1 MKISTGLPM
10 SAKSIDVV
18 MLTKNSNKWYFRRVL
33 AAIKREIP
41 VHHFIVVDRYSTDG
55 TIDVIREFFGNR
67 VVVIKTDAPL
77 GGARYIGMKAVD
89 TEWFAF
95 IDSDVEILPG
105 WFKQGLKY
113 MKNRK
118 IWGIQG
124 GFSGRSETR
133 DILLKSPRL
142 YFSLHVILR
151 HGIVKFYGADTSHV
165 ILRRC
170 VVDLVDPHTFYHLD
184 CGEDAYIA
192 WKIVESGHLY
202 VKTSKMLARHYAMP
216 RLALVKSFYRSIR
229 RNGIFYAVPYSEYT
243 LSNLIRLLTSFYRR
257 DVFTALTYL
266 INIMG
271 SAISYLRTKRTLL
284 STKLLKT

>member
-1 MKISTGLPM
+1 M
-10 SAKSIDVV
+10 SAKSIDTV
-18 MLTKNSNKWYFRRVL
+18 MLTKNSNEWYFKRVL

-41 VHHFIVVDRYSTDG
+41 VHHFIVVDGYSTDG

-67 VVVIKTDAPL
+67 VVVIKTNAPL
-77 GGARYIGMKAVD
+77 GGARYIGMKSVD

-105 WFKQGLKY
+105 WFKQALKY
-113 MKNRK
+113 MENQK

-124 GFSGRSETR
+124 SFSGKSETR
-133 DILLKSPRL
+133 DVLLESPRT
-142 YFSLHVILR
+142 YFSRHVILR

-165 ILRRC
+165 ILRRY
-170 VVDLVDPHTFYHLD
+170 VVNLVDPYTLYHLN

-202 VKTSKMLARHYAMP
+202 IKNSKMLARHYATP
-216 RLALVKSFYRSIR
+216 QLALVKSFYRSIG
-229 RNGIFYAVPYSEYT
+229 RNGTFYAVPYSEYI
-243 LSNLIRLLTSFYRR
+243 LSNSIRLLTSFCRR

-271 SAISYLRTKRTLL
+271 STISYLKTKHILGY
-284 STKLLKT
+284 